1 MQPGRFVVLRRDL
14 TGAAWNIRSVIHEP
28 QTKRRRDMKI
38 LRHDQD
44 YLEARL
50 TPQDARWRVRAIGTG
65 IMLALTITCGIC
77 RLLRPNIADELL
89 YGAGMILLP
98 LTGLAL
104 SSSFTYETQPL
115 QLDKIKNQFHVIQRN
130 IWGERILQGSL
141 RQVQDVRV
149 TRSASDDGDQYVVA
163 LQISGQPLIQL
174 TQTNQRISA
183 EQLFEFAPL
192 REFLGLP
199 GVPRPL

>member
-1 MQPGRFVVLRRDL
+1 MRSTGR
-14 TGAAWNIRSVIHEP
+14 
-28 QTKRRRDMKI
+28 QTKRQQDMKI

-44 YLEARL
+44 YWEARL

-65 IMLALTITCGIC
+65 IMLALTIACGVC
-77 RLLRPNIADELL
+77 RLLLSQTIIPDELL
-89 YGAGMILLP
+89 YGAGIILLP

-104 SSSFTYETQPL
+104 SSSFTYETQTL
-115 QLDKIKNQFHVIQRN
+115 RLDKIKNQFHVIQRN
-130 IWGERILQGSL
+130 IMGERVLQGSL

-183 EQLFEFAPL
+183 DQLFEFAPL

-199 GVPRPL
+199 GAPRPL